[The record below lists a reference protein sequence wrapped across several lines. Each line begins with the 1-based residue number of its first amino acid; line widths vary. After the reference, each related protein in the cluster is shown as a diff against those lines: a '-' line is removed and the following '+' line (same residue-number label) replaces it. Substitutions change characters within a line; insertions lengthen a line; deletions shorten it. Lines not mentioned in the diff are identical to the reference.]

1 MPSES
6 CMFPCTNAV
15 VKKRPC
21 SGDRWHQIS
30 PKKIWKNQDT
40 PWINCFFCF
49 LVGLG
54 ACCGLDSVSG
64 IPLWKGLENLFG
76 KGPKPLGRTTSPI
89 QALVY
94 FSIFSGTACAD
105 DSPLDYNTCDG
116 CCRCYVSCLS
126 SEWSGHQLTG
136 SGGNFGD
143 LNWEKDRCLLI
154 AWFSGRIYGTWTV
167 KADEKPLKS
176 WYGNGTSTFSSRE

>member
-1 MPSES
+1 MHVSLHQ
-6 CMFPCTNAV
+6 CRC
-15 VKKRPC
+15 KKRPC

-40 PWINCFFCF
+40 PWISCFFLF
-49 LVGLG
+49 FGWFGGLLWFGFRIRDPPMKRIGKLVWEGPQTTG
-54 ACCGLDSVSG
+54 PNH
-64 IPLWKGLENLFG
+64 IPNSSISLFFNG
-76 KGPKPLGRTTSPI
+76 
-89 QALVY
+89 
-94 FSIFSGTACAD
+94 IFSGTACAD

-176 WYGNGTSTFSSRE
+176 WYGNGTSTFSSRK